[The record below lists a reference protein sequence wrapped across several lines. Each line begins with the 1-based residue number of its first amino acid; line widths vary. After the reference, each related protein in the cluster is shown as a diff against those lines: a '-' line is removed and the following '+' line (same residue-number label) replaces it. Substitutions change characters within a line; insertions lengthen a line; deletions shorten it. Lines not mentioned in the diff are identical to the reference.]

1 MLPTIPK
8 EQEDKRRF
16 LLDAVESVRDVL
28 VANADEAE
36 RIRTLPRTSVDAL
49 YNAGLFALKFPQ
61 EMGGAEADPGLQL
74 EIIEA
79 VTRIDTSAG
88 WTLMIGEASAALPA
102 AYLSEEAL
110 GQIFDGD
117 HMPLFASTGIPTIR
131 SVPQDGG
138 YLLNGRAPFASGVMH
153 SDWIW
158 VGSLVPQG
166 EEAPPEF
173 RFMVIPTSKLE
184 IHDNWHVA
192 GLKGTGSCDVSAN
205 DIFVPHDF
213 TWAVLTDPPK
223 RGGPIYRVPPP
234 GFVTIEH
241 VAFATGVA
249 YRALDE
255 ISEASHTKRRGIPP
269 SALSERQTFQKALG
283 QAELK
288 ISAARSLAY
297 EAHMDAYRAA
307 ERNED
312 ISPALQARM
321 RASATY
327 ATEVSL
333 EVVSMAFRYAG
344 GSALYQ
350 SGILERCI
358 RDINAA
364 AQHFMVS
371 DSAYENHG
379 QAILGLPSFNPMG

>member
-8 EQEDKRRF
+8 ERAEKRKF
-16 LLDAVESVRDVL
+16 LLDAVESVRNVL
-28 VANADEAE
+28 MANADEAE
-36 RIRTLPRTSVDAL
+36 NIRTLPKVSVDAL
-49 YNAGLFALKFPQ
+49 YDAGLFALKLP
-61 EMGGAEADPGLQL
+61 EELGGAEADPELQL

-102 AYLSEEAL
+102 AYLPEEAFRQVYN
-110 GQIFDGD
+110 GERI
-117 HMPLFASTGIPTIR
+117 PLFASTGVPTIK

-138 YLLNGRAPFASGVMH
+138 YVLNGSAPFASGIMH
-153 SDWIW
+153 SEWIW

-166 EEAPPEF
+166 EDVPPEF
-173 RFMVIPTSKLE
+173 RFMVFPTSKAE
-184 IHDNWHVA
+184 IIDTWHVA
-192 GLKGTGSCDVSAN
+192 GLKGTGSCDISVK
-205 DIFVPHDF
+205 DLFVPHGF

-223 RGGPIYRVPPP
+223 RGGPIYQVPPP
-234 GFVTIEH
+234 GFVTVEH

-249 YRALDE
+249 YRAIDE
-255 ISEASHTKRRGIPP
+255 ISEASHTKRRGVPP
-269 SALSERQTFQKALG
+269 SPLAERQSFQKALG

-288 ISAARSLAY
+288 ISAARAVACD
-297 EAHMDAYRAA
+297 AHMKAYRAA
-307 ERNED
+307 ERNEE

-327 ATEVSL
+327 VTDVSL
-333 EVVSMAFRYAG
+333 EVVGMAFRYAG
-344 GSALYQ
+344 GSALYN
-350 SGILERCI
+350 SGVLQRCM
-358 RDINAA
+358 RDIAAA

-379 QAILGLPSFNPMG
+379 QALLGLPNVNPMA